1 MTADISPEERLLDVI
16 QKEKNSTLPGRQKIT
31 LNPQGLKRLFL
42 GLISKRKTLPQG
54 GDKEAQ
60 PRAFLSTRLERADL
74 KLVNKTLGI
83 VLSVIIAALIF
94 SALNKKAVPLKL
106 SSAVSGTS
114 FQPVKPKPLEDYLP
128 LKSYI
133 DEVKKRDVFHPYSGG
148 AAGIAGSNLAVK
160 DLGLA
165 GTYQG
170 QDQRLEAMI
179 EDKSAKKTYFL
190 KEGDEI
196 KGFKVKS
203 ILKDRVILQ
212 YGDQEIEIM

>member
-1 MTADISPEERLLDVI
+1 M
-16 QKEKNSTLPGRQKIT
+16 
-31 LNPQGLKRLFL
+31 
-42 GLISKRKTLPQG
+42 
-54 GDKEAQ
+54 
-60 PRAFLSTRLERADL
+60 
-74 KLVNKTLGI
+74 
-83 VLSVIIAALIF
+83 
-94 SALNKKAVPLKL
+94 
-106 SSAVSGTS
+106 
-114 FQPVKPKPLEDYLP
+114 
-128 LKSYI
+128 
-133 DEVKKRDVFHPYSGG
+133 KKRDVFHPYSGG